1 MKEKYKGKV
10 KVPFCVKNETGET
23 YPEIF
28 CEILDFTPHLP
39 QHSPDY
45 YHYCYFGVDDDGN
58 FDFWWDV
65 EDFGKNTT
73 VYTLE
78 KLQAIVDEVN
88 KAEKVLMERGDLF
101 RIKDSLDGG
110 TWYRPNEWYTFHSY
124 FTDNTVVTQED
135 VDDGMTYGSIY
146 ILDKDIDYTSI
157 VKQKTTASCSDD
169 TATLTEDEYVDVGE
183 DETVSNERLKL
194 IGKYVKTP
202 LYPTEW
208 AIVEK
213 YIKDQDI
220 YEVVYSFQDGDGVFV
235 PADCLLEV
243 VDTIPQTTALSI
255 KANISFDVNIKGQT
269 FSLTEK
275 ELQDLYVQLCLAEG
289 TPQDWRLGQ

>member
-1 MKEKYKGKV
+1 MKEKYRGKV
-10 KVPFCVKNETGET
+10 KVPFCVKYSSTVPLGKLGSLLFEISGEEEFYVFRYWNYYGINFNEDVDCWDTPRMFGE
-23 YPEIF
+23 
-28 CEILDFTPHLP
+28 
-39 QHSPDY
+39 
-45 YHYCYFGVDDDGN
+45 
-58 FDFWWDV
+58 
-65 EDFGKNTT
+65 NTA

-78 KLQAIVDEVN
+78 ELQAIVDEVN
-88 KAEKVLMERGDLF
+88 
-101 RIKDSLDGG
+101 
-110 TWYRPNEWYTFHSY
+110 N
-124 FTDNTVVTQED
+124 
-135 VDDGMTYGSIY
+135 
-146 ILDKDIDYTSI
+146 
-157 VKQKTTASCSDD
+157 D

-255 KANISFDVNIKGQT
+255 KANISFDVTIKGQT
-269 FSLTEK
+269 FNLTPE

-289 TPQDWRLGQ
+289 TLQDWRLGK

>member
-1 MKEKYKGKV
+1 MKEKYRGKI
-10 KVPFCVKNETGET
+10 KVPFGVKNEIVET

-39 QHSPDY
+39 QRSPDY
-45 YHYCYFGVDDDGN
+45 YHYCYFGVDKDGT
-58 FDFWWDV
+58 FAYWWNV
-65 EDFGKNTT
+65 EVFGENTT
-73 VYTLE
+73 IYTLE
-78 KLQAIVDEVN
+78 ELQAIVDEVN
-88 KAEKVLMERGDLF
+88 
-101 RIKDSLDGG
+101 
-110 TWYRPNEWYTFHSY
+110 N
-124 FTDNTVVTQED
+124 
-135 VDDGMTYGSIY
+135 
-146 ILDKDIDYTSI
+146 
-157 VKQKTTASCSDD
+157 D
-169 TATLTEDEYVDVGE
+169 TATLPEDEYVDVGE

-255 KANISFDVNIKGQT
+255 KANISFDVTINGQT

-275 ELQDLYVQLCLAEG
+275 ELQDLYLQLCVAEG
-289 TPQDWRLGQ
+289 TLQDWRLGQ